1 MGTIEEDVRALRA
14 DPDDPELRAKVA
26 RHARETVEEM
36 RADIAEALR
45 RSDERRA
52 FFLPV
57 FERLWARERRR
68 GRFW

>member
-14 DPDDPELRAKVA
+14 DPNDPELRAKVA
-26 RHARETVEEM
+26 RHAREIIEEM
-36 RADIAEALR
+36 KADIAEGLR

-57 FERLWARERRR
+57 FERLRAREMR
-68 GRFW
+68 GRRFW